1 MTDSETRPLLAN
13 ERRAQILDAV
23 RRDGTAHVNALAEQL
38 GVTAITIRRDISLMS
53 RQGLVRR
60 VHGGVT
66 LPEQRQASDD
76 GDAALARTTAPTA
89 SDPAAIT
96 IGMMVPSLDY
106 YWPDI
111 IRSARRTAERLSA
124 RIVLRGATYEAADER
139 HQLTRLVEDNGLDGL
154 LVAPTTA
161 GAEGESL
168 VRWLNSLDTP
178 VVLLER
184 TAVVGSH
191 REAMESVVSDHALGA
206 GMAVHHL
213 ADLGHRRIG
222 LLTTVTSPTSPHV
235 RRGWREACEHL
246 GLPTGEGTPDVDSV
260 DHRGSDWLGNVDA
273 LLEQCRA
280 MHTTALLVHSDQEAI
295 SLVERGRELGI
306 TVPGDLA
313 IVTYD
318 DEVAGLADP
327 PLTSVHPPRDEIGDA
342 AVRLLVDRIRD
353 PGRPAHRLV
362 VAPRLVVRESASAPL
377 LDQRDDVRAQP
388 RPGRIQP
395 QTRADAGRRPADVR
409 SYPPSSS

>member
-1 MTDSETRPLLAN
+1 MTEQVSRPLLAN
-13 ERRAQILDAV
+13 ERRAHILDTV

-66 LPEQRQASDD
+66 LPEPRTSAD
-76 GDAALARTTAPTA
+76 GADAAPVGNPGPNTPEVPTA
-89 SDPAAIT
+89 T
-96 IGMMVPSLDY
+96 IGMVVPSLDY

-111 IRSARRTAERLSA
+111 IRSARRTAEAVSA

-139 HQLTRLVEDNGLDGL
+139 HQLTRLVEDNGIDGL
-154 LVAPTTA
+154 LVAPTTS
-161 GAEGESL
+161 GAEGEAL

-184 TAVVGSH
+184 TAVVGAYG
-191 REAMESVVSDHALGA
+191 EAMESVVSDHALGA

-213 ADLGHRRIG
+213 AGLGHRRIG

-235 RRGWREACEHL
+235 RRGWREACEQL
-246 GLPTGEGTPDVDSV
+246 GLPTGDGTPDVDSV
-260 DHRGSDWLGNVDA
+260 DHRGADWLGTVDA
-273 LLEQCRA
+273 LIEQCRA
-280 MHTTALLVHSDQEAI
+280 TRTTALLVHSDQEAI

-342 AVRLLVDRIRD
+342 AVRLLADRIRD

-362 VAPRLVVRESASAPL
+362 VAPRLVVRESASAP
-377 LDQRDDVRAQP
+377 P
-388 RPGRIQP
+388 
-395 QTRADAGRRPADVR
+395 PA
-409 SYPPSSS
+409 P

>member
-1 MTDSETRPLLAN
+1 MTPPASRPLLAN
-13 ERRAQILDAV
+13 ERRAHILDTV

-38 GVTAITIRRDISLMS
+38 GVTPITIRRDVSIMS

-66 LPEQRQASDD
+66 LPEQRRRAD
-76 GDAALARTTAPTA
+76 DAAAPTRPSVTSASARTSTAA
-89 SDPAAIT
+89 SGPPDLT
-96 IGMMVPSLDY
+96 IGMVVPSLDY

-111 IRSARRTAERLSA
+111 IRSARTTAAAVAA

-139 HQLTRLVEDNGLDGL
+139 TQLTRLVDDNGLDGL
-154 LVAPTTA
+154 LVAPTTS
-161 GAEGESL
+161 GEEGEAL
-168 VRWLNSLDTP
+168 VRWLHGLDIP

-184 TAVVGSH
+184 TAVVGSP

-213 ADLGHRRIG
+213 AGLGHRRVG
-222 LLTTVTSPTSPHV
+222 LLTTISSPTSPQV
-235 RRGWREACEHL
+235 RRGWREACEQL
-246 GLPTGEGTPDVDSV
+246 GLPTDDGMPDVDSV
-260 DHRGSDWLGNVDA
+260 DHRVAGWLETVDA
-273 LLEQCRA
+273 LLERCRE
-280 MHTTALLVHSDQEAI
+280 TRTSALLVHSDHEAI

-306 TVPGDLA
+306 AVPRDLA

-342 AVRLLVDRIRD
+342 AVRLLADRIRD

-362 VAPRLVVRESASAPL
+362 VAPRLVVRESAS
-377 LDQRDDVRAQP
+377 
-388 RPGRIQP
+388 
-395 QTRADAGRRPADVR
+395 
-409 SYPPSSS
+409 SPSP

>member
-1 MTDSETRPLLAN
+1 MTESPSPPLLAN

-23 RRDGTAHVNALAEQL
+23 RRDGTSRVNALAEQL
-38 GVTAITIRRDISLMS
+38 GVTAITIRRDVSLMS

-66 LPEQRQASDD
+66 LPEPRTPPDETMP
-76 GDAALARTTAPTA
+76 ARTTTA
-89 SDPAAIT
+89 SVPDPPDIT
-96 IGMMVPSLDY
+96 IGMVVPSLDY

-111 IRSARRTAERLSA
+111 IRSARRTAAAVSA

-154 LVAPTTA
+154 LVAPTTS
-161 GAEGESL
+161 GEEGEAL

-184 TAVVGSH
+184 TAVVGSYGD
-191 REAMESVVSDHALGA
+191 AMESVVSDHALGA

-213 ADLGHRRIG
+213 AGLGHRRVG

-235 RRGWREACEHL
+235 RRGWSEACEQL
-246 GLPTGEGTPDVDSV
+246 GLPIDDSTPDVDSV
-260 DHRGSDWLGNVDA
+260 DHRGTDWLSNVDA

-280 MHTTALLVHSDQEAI
+280 TRTTALLVHSDQEAI
-295 SLVERGRELGI
+295 SLVERCRELGI
-306 TVPGDLA
+306 SVPGDLA

-342 AVRLLVDRIRD
+342 AVRLLADRIRD

-362 VAPRLVVRESASAPL
+362 VAPRLVVRESASAP
-377 LDQRDDVRAQP
+377 P
-388 RPGRIQP
+388 TIP
-395 QTRADAGRRPADVR
+395 
-409 SYPPSSS
+409 